1 MSQFLIFDHMKFD
14 KRFIQRIRVPLGFV
28 FAIIFLVF
36 ARPTAVTLAVGTGVA
51 FLGLF
56 IRAWASGHIRK
67 ARELAISGP
76 YAYTRNPLYLGTFLM
91 GAGFTVAGGV
101 WWLALLFSGLYT
113 GIYLPVMR
121 VEMDDI
127 RTIFGSEFDEYARN
141 VPMLIPRITVWKQTD
156 TKFDFQLYLQYREY
170 RAALGVLLAI
180 GVLAAKAY
188 FFPQ

>member
-1 MSQFLIFDHMKFD
+1 M
-14 KRFIQRIRVPLGFV
+14 
-28 FAIIFLVF
+28 
-36 ARPTAVTLAVGTGVA
+36 GV
-51 FLGLF
+51 
-56 IRAWASGHIRK
+56 
-67 ARELAISGP
+67 
-76 YAYTRNPLYLGTFLM
+76 
-91 GAGFTVAGGV
+91 GFTVAGGV
-101 WWLALLFSGLYT
+101 WWLALLFSGLYI

-188 FFPQ
+188 FFPQSK

>member
-1 MSQFLIFDHMKFD
+1 MLKVD

-28 FAIIFLVF
+28 FAIVFMVF

-101 WWLALLFSGLYT
+101 WWLALLFSGLYI

-156 TKFDFQLYLQYREY
+156 TKFDFRLYLQYREY

>member
-1 MSQFLIFDHMKFD
+1 MKFD

-36 ARPTAVTLAVGTGVA
+36 ARPTAVTLAVGTAVA
-51 FLGLF
+51 FLGLL

-76 YAYTRNPLYLGTFLM
+76 YAYTRNPLYVGSFLM
-91 GAGFTVAGGV
+91 GVGFTVAGGV
-101 WWLALLFSGLYT
+101 WWLALLFSGLYI

-121 VEMDDI
+121 VEMDDM
-127 RTIFGSEFDEYARN
+127 RRIFGPEFDEYARN
-141 VPMLIPRITVWKQTD
+141 VPMLIPRFNVWRKTGM
-156 TKFDFQLYLQYREY
+156 KFDFQLYLQYREY
-170 RAALGVLLAI
+170 RAALGVFLAI

-188 FFPQ
+188 FLPQ